1 MRRGNGG
8 LPYGSGPPK
17 GIALRREG
25 SRRASQAEAA
35 PSNPIDDED
44 DPDLDPSSSEDPQG
58 QHNLR
63 WAVAQHVRVRM
74 HHVKGM
80 HIMVVTFP

>member
-25 SRRASQAEAA
+25 SRRSSQAAAA
-35 PSNPIDDED
+35 PSHPIDDED
-44 DPDLDPSSSEDPQG
+44 DPDLAPSSSDDPQG

-63 WAVAQHVRVRM
+63 LGV
-74 HHVKGM
+74 
-80 HIMVVTFP
+80 HILDV